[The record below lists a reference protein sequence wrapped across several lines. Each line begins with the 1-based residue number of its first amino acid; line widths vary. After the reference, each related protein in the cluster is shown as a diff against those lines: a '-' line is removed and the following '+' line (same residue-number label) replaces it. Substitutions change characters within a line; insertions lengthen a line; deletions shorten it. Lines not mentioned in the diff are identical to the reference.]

1 VKKISTDLANP
12 KNHSLSKN
20 VALKKGNLEKKSDRG
35 ISWSKRFCIL
45 NKNQLSYFYS
55 ETDTQ
60 DMDDALG
67 SINLKQIYNIMPLDE
82 KKFKREHAFVI
93 YTGSWFK
100 KNK

>member
-1 VKKISTDLANP
+1 M
-12 KNHSLSKN
+12 
-20 VALKKGNLEKKSDRG
+20 
-35 ISWSKRFCIL
+35 
-45 NKNQLSYFYS
+45 

-60 DMDDALG
+60 DMDNALG